1 MILNYC
7 KKEKKKSFLPYCPK
21 LYGAGLEPRTF
32 EFVTYRRYR
41 LLIDSQVLILDEL
54 SALNV
59 HYFPTYPRKV
69 LDENKKLWI
78 KN

>member
-7 KKEKKKSFLPYCPK
+7 KKKEKKSFLPYCPK

-32 EFVTYRRYR
+32 EFVTYLLNQLRYR
-41 LLIDSQVLILDEL
+41 LLMDSQVFILDEL

-59 HYFPTYPRKV
+59 YYFSTFSCT
-69 LDENKKLWI
+69 
-78 KN
+78 